1 MEETRIALLN
11 YDWMVRNRGL
21 DNVELAFDADTFVW
35 GDGGSDIND
44 LCRPGFT
51 PATDDR
57 SA

>member
-1 MEETRIALLN
+1 MEETRVALLN

-21 DNVELAFDADTFVW
+21 DNVELAFEADTLVW

-51 PATDDR
+51 PATAD
-57 SA
+57 